1 MNKTTKKVFSE
12 IIKMAGSIALI
23 ILWSA
28 ELTRI
33 LG

>member
-1 MNKTTKKVFSE
+1 MNKATKKFVME
-12 IIKMAGSIALI
+12 LIKMAGSVALI
-23 ILWSA
+23 LLWSA

>member
-1 MNKTTKKVFSE
+1 MNRTTKR
-12 IIKMAGSIALI
+12 IITELMNMAGSVALI

>member
-1 MNKTTKKVFSE
+1 MNKTTRKFMLE
-12 IIKMAGSIALI
+12 LMKMAGSVALI
-23 ILWSA
+23 LLWSA

>member
-1 MNKTTKKVFSE
+1 MNRTTKR
-12 IIKMAGSIALI
+12 IITELMKMAGSVALI